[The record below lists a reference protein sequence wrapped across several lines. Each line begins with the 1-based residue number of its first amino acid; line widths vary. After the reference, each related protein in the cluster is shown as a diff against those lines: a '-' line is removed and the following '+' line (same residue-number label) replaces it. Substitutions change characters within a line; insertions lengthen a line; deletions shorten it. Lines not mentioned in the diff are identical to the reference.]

1 MLGVF
6 AAVTQTLKVE
16 GATARTSYQIS
27 WIAYGA
33 SFVLLN
39 PLETTIVI
47 LVAHVA
53 EWIWHR
59 YPWYIQSFNVAGFI
73 IVAGFASMVWGTVS
87 SEQDIFALTGAVG
100 FLLTAAIVTLLNH
113 LMVGV
118 VIWLARGESLM
129 RSGVFNLLT
138 LMIDFVSFGMG
149 IASGLIWM
157 VNPYAVIFILS
168 PLYLIYTTL
177 QVPSLQAI
185 RN

>member
-1 MLGVF
+1 MQGLRWQARAYIGCTLFAGVALYLWQQWHFQLEHSLLLLMLGVF

-59 YPWYIQSFNVAGFI
+59 YPWYIQSFNVAGFV
-73 IVAGFASMVWGTVS
+73 IVAGIASTAWGAVS
-87 SEQDIFALTGAVG
+87 NEQDVFALTGALG
-100 FLLTAAIVTLLNH
+100 FLLTAAIVTLLK
-113 LMVGV
+113 
-118 VIWLARGESLM
+118 E
-129 RSGVFNLLT
+129 
-138 LMIDFVSFGMG
+138 
-149 IASGLIWM
+149 
-157 VNPYAVIFILS
+157 
-168 PLYLIYTTL
+168 
-177 QVPSLQAI
+177 
-185 RN
+185 